1 MLKAGCAALSRPT
14 SSISHREEISV
25 ERKHFTIVILMF
37 VVAMLL
43 TGCAYSPK
51 QSSASKGV
59 VFNYS
64 IEMTQKAAVEALE
77 VKGFDVTKSDSTHV
91 EGFNPRK
98 INYGVAYGG
107 ETVGIWPESLGT

>member
-1 MLKAGCAALSRPT
+1 
-14 SSISHREEISV
+14 
-25 ERKHFTIVILMF
+25 
-37 VVAMLL
+37 MLL

-107 ETVGIWPESLGT
+107 ETVGIWPESLGTNTVVRVSTAKSVLGIDGQKEWDREIVLAMKNILAKKQR